1 MLLDDVPRSSGRHR
15 PDAAPFATDQ
25 QQLVDR
31 RSDRDLQDSIIR
43 YLTDT
48 PAQSISGIDC
58 LDEHEQQKARRFSR
72 FLARRYYRDRLHRG
86 FHYSSGLLAASD
98 SAHEIVNTPQFESVL
113 DDCVLGSLTTSE
125 DVGQLAVA
133 RLSHLSQES
142 WWKELLQYEFA
153 FFLQLATSEVS
164 DPSPLPI
171 KNTSAIVC
179 HFQIRIPELLSLL
192 KAGHTGSSDLD
203 GETTLLFSRASH
215 GKIYVAEID
224 EKTAA
229 VYAAVTNTN
238 CAINIAHS
246 CSLPM
251 QEIQRILATL
261 ADIGAVVL
269 PAASILESAD

>member
-1 MLLDDVPRSSGRHR
+1 MPLDDIPIGAGRPRPG
-15 PDAAPFATDQ
+15 AAPFADNQ
-25 QQLVDR
+25 QQLADR
-31 RSDRDLQDSIIR
+31 RSRDLQDSIIR

-48 PAQSISGIDC
+48 PTQSLNDIDY
-58 LDEHEQQKARRFSR
+58 LDEHEVHKARRFSR
-72 FLARRYYRDRLHRG
+72 FLSRRYYRDRLYRG
-86 FHYSSGLLAASD
+86 FHYSSGLLAASN
-98 SAHEIVNTPQFESVL
+98 SAHEIVNTPEFESIL
-113 DDCVLGSLTTSE
+113 DNCVLGSFTTSRN
-125 DVGQLAVA
+125 VGQLAIA
-133 RLSHLSQES
+133 RLSSLRHET
-142 WWKELLQYEFA
+142 WWQELLQYEFA

-164 DPSPLPI
+164 NPSSLPI

-203 GETTLLFSRASH
+203 GEATLLFSRTSH

-229 VYAAVTNTN
+229 IFAAVENTN
-238 CAINIAHS
+238 FATDIAHS

-251 QEIQRILATL
+251 QEIQRSLATL